1 MPIYEFECQD
11 CNENFEKL
19 VRISGVSEVTCPSCG
34 SARTRKKISTFASH
48 LDGSGAGFASSSSGC
63 STGST

>member
-19 VRISGVSEVTCPSCG
+19 VRIAGVSEVTCPSCG
-34 SARTRKKISTFASH
+34 SARTKKKISTFASH
-48 LDGSGAGFASSSSGC
+48 LDGGGASFASSSSDC